1 MKVRLKNYHL
11 PGHSEIITYA
21 LHNANIIHKN
31 DVRDTFSVSNMKG
44 TIDEVFKNLKH
55 NLTQFVPI
63 RFSPVT

>member
-1 MKVRLKNYHL
+1 MKVRLQNYHL

-21 LHNANIIHKN
+21 LHNAGIINKH
-31 DVRDTFSVSNMKG
+31 DVRTTFSVSNMKA
-44 TIDEVFKNLKH
+44 TIDDVFQKLKD